1 MRHVP
6 HFLHARLRP
15 GALALAGLLLSG
27 TPWAATLV
35 VTDAGDA
42 PDLAPGD
49 GLCAHSGAACSLR
62 AAIQEAN
69 ALGGAHTIHFAIA
82 TGGPAIA
89 ALIAPTAPLPAVRTP
104 ISIDGYT
111 QPGSSV
117 NTAAVG
123 NNAVINVRID
133 GKNIGVG
140 ASGLAFYPGS
150 SNSALRGV
158 AITGFNAHGV
168 LVLGHPGPAGDSP
181 KNVTLA
187 GNFIGTD
194 GSGTGDD
201 TNGLL
206 ANGMSGIHIRDYA
219 HDNVVGGLTPADR
232 NLIVASSSGAGI
244 SVDGV
249 YNTQIRN
256 NYIGTSRSGSS
267 RRNTLVGVEIAGPY
281 TVISNNVVGAL
292 ETGISIHGGGVG
304 LVMQGNLIGVGTTG
318 ISIADATSSHGIHI
332 HSIDTNM
339 LRNNQIGGT
348 STGEGNTIANWGGNG
363 VRIERSSTTGA
374 HPRYHGILGN
384 SIHGN
389 GGLGIELIDTA
400 TGQGTQPGDAA
411 PPTVNG
417 GQRYPVI
424 TGATS
429 SAAGTLVSYGFSGAF
444 NGHYRI
450 EVFSNAAC
458 DPSSYGEGQTFL
470 GSADI
475 VTGGVMYTGDVLLPA
490 VPAGS
495 HLTMTATR
503 DFNDAEDS
511 LETSEFS
518 RCFAVPAGPGNGGPG
533 NGGPGN
539 GGAVTP
545 VPALGPWGLAL
556 LSALLGAMGLRA
568 RRRSR

>member
-1 MRHVP
+1 MTHT
-6 HFLHARLRP
+6 LHNFPARLHP
-15 GALALAGLLLSG
+15 VALALAGLLLSG
-27 TPWAATLV
+27 TTWAATFV

-42 PDLAPGD
+42 PDVVPGD

-69 ALGGAHTIHFAIA
+69 TLGGAHTIHFAIA
-82 TGGPAIA
+82 TGGPGVA
-89 ALIAPTAPLPAVRTP
+89 ALIAPTTPLPAVRTP
-104 ISIDGYT
+104 ITIDGYT
-111 QPGSSV
+111 QPGSSA

-133 GKNIGVG
+133 GKNIGVS
-140 ASGLAFYPGS
+140 ASGLVFYPGS

-158 AITGFNAHGV
+158 AITGFNTHGV
-168 LVLGHPGPAGDSP
+168 FLLGDTGPVGSST
-181 KNVTLA
+181 NGVTIA

-194 GSGTGDD
+194 GSGAGDD

-206 ANGMSGIHIRDYA
+206 ANGMSGIRIANYA
-219 HDNVVGGLTPADR
+219 HENIVGGATSADR
-232 NLIVASSSGAGI
+232 NLIITSSSGAGI
-244 SVDGV
+244 SIDGV

-256 NYIGTSRSGSS
+256 NYIGTDRSGSS
-267 RRNTLVGVEIAGPY
+267 RRNTLVGVDIAGPY
-281 TVISNNVVGAL
+281 TIISNNVVGAL
-292 ETGISIHGGGVG
+292 GTGISIHGGGVG

-318 ISIADATSSHGIHI
+318 TSIADAASSHGIYI
-332 HSIDTNM
+332 RSIDTTP
-339 LRNNQIGGT
+339 LRNNHIGGT
-348 STGEGNTIANWGGNG
+348 NTGEGNTIANWGGNG
-363 VRIERSSTTGA
+363 VHIERSSTTA
-374 HPRYHGILGN
+374 AQPRYQSILGN
-384 SIHGN
+384 SIHSN

-417 GQRYPVI
+417 GLRYPVI
-424 TGATS
+424 TGVTS
-429 SAAGTLVSYGFSGAF
+429 NAAGTLVSYGYSGAF
-444 NGHYRI
+444 NARYRI

-475 VTGGVMYTGDVLLPA
+475 MTGGVMYTGDVLLPA

-503 DFNDAEDS
+503 DFNDADGS

-518 RCFAVPAGPGNGGPG
+518 RCFEVPAGPGD
-533 NGGPGN
+533 GGPGN

-545 VPALGPWGLAL
+545 VPTLGHWGLVL

-568 RRRSR
+568 RRHSR

>member
-1 MRHVP
+1 MTHT
-6 HFLHARLRP
+6 LHNLPAGLRP
-15 GALALAGLLLSG
+15 AALALAGMLLSNAS
-27 TPWAATLV
+27 WAATFV

-42 PDLAPGD
+42 PDLVPGD
-49 GLCAHSGAACSLR
+49 GLCANSGAACSLR

-69 ALGGAHTIHFAIA
+69 TLGGAHTIHFNIA
-82 TGGPAIA
+82 TGGPGIA
-89 ALIAPTAPLPAVRTP
+89 ALIAPTTPLPAVRTP
-104 ISIDGYT
+104 ITIDGYT
-111 QPGSSV
+111 QPGSSA
-117 NTAAVG
+117 NTASVG

-133 GKNIGVG
+133 GKNVSES
-140 ASGLAFYPGS
+140 ASGLGFFPGS

-158 AITGFNAHGV
+158 AVTGFKEHGV
-168 LVLGHPGPAGDSP
+168 LLLGHPGPASDSP
-181 KNVTLA
+181 KNVTIA

-194 GSGTGDD
+194 GSGAGDD

-206 ANGMSGIHIRDYA
+206 ANGMSGIRIANYA
-219 HDNVVGGLTPADR
+219 HENIVGGATSADR
-232 NLIVASSSGAGI
+232 NLIITSSSGAGI
-244 SVDGV
+244 SIDGV

-256 NYIGTSRSGSS
+256 NYIGTNRSGSS

-281 TVISNNVVGAL
+281 TIISNNVVGAI

-318 ISIADATSSHGIHI
+318 TSIADAASTHGIYI
-332 HSIDTNM
+332 RSIDTTP
-339 LRNNQIGGT
+339 LRNNHIGGT
-348 STGEGNTIANWGGNG
+348 NTGEGNTIANWGGNG
-363 VRIERSSTTGA
+363 VHIERSSTTA
-374 HPRYHGILGN
+374 AQPHYQSILGN
-384 SIHGN
+384 SIHSN

-417 GQRYPVI
+417 GLRYPVI
-424 TGATS
+424 TGVTS
-429 SAAGTLVSYGFSGAF
+429 NAAGTLVSYGYSGAF
-444 NGHYRI
+444 NARYRI

-475 VTGGVMYTGDVLLPA
+475 MTGGVMYTGDVLLPA

-503 DFNDAEDS
+503 DFNDADGS

-518 RCFAVPAGPGNGGPG
+518 RCFEVPAGPGD
-533 NGGPGN
+533 GGPGN

-545 VPALGPWGLAL
+545 VPALGHWGLAL
-556 LSALLGAMGLRA
+556 LGALLGAMGLRA
-568 RRRSR
+568 RRHSR